1 MWSPW
6 ILNHFIQNTFR
17 IACLCLEKM
26 QRSLT
31 KIVQHQRKV
40 NQLPSNAVTS
50 GPAVPSLCPPPLPS
64 RPISGSFAAIIRPP
78 ERQPPRRDG
87 AVGGPAPRQ
96 PSSASSVTSAHQ
108 RRRQQK
114 LGGDALRSPPPPP
127 PPPPP
132 PSESSEPDD
141 PPPPPACSHW
151 PALGGMTLDV
161 YMAE

>member
-1 MWSPW
+1 MLSHPD
-6 ILNHFIQNTFR
+6 
-17 IACLCLEKM
+17 
-26 QRSLT
+26 QRCHLSA
-31 KIVQHQRKV
+31 
-40 NQLPSNAVTS
+40 PS
-50 GPAVPSLCPPPLPS
+50 LPS

-132 PSESSEPDD
+132 SEPSEPDA
-141 PPPPPACSHW
+141 PPPLPACSHW
-151 PALGGMTLDV
+151 SRSRRNDSGCLHGRIKPVMDV
-161 YMAE
+161 GYACVSLRRRKNKQDTRRRKLCLHC